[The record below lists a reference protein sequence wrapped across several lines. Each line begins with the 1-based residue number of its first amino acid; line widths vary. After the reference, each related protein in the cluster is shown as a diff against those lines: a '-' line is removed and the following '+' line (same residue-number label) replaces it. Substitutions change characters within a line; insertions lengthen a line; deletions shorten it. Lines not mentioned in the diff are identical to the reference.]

1 MPNTK
6 RGYLIFSVVLIFIF
20 SSPQLAAAQRSVDTL
35 TLTVSRAEEIFLQK
49 NLSLLAEHYNIDI
62 HKALIR
68 QAKVWDNPVLNTD
81 QNIFDGK
88 WFRHTSENG
97 QAYGQVYIQVMQLI
111 RTAGKIRKQTKLAED
126 NLSGAEAQFADL
138 MRNLRFTL
146 STDMNELARLQNT
159 AAVYQNEL
167 ATMESLVRGM
177 DEMFRQGDVS
187 QKENIR
193 IKALMFSLQNDYNDN
208 IRRQFD
214 IQKELGILLQ
224 LQDSVW
230 IRSDSGDI
238 LPAEQIKN
246 VALTELKDTASTSRP
261 DLNMMRAQNQFQV
274 HNLALQN
281 AMKYPDLNTGIEYD
295 KLNSYVPDYWGL
307 YISLPLPVFNRN
319 KGNINAAEF
328 AVKQSQMQVEQL
340 SSQVDKEV
348 GAAWQKLG
356 NATAMLSKSNT
367 LLQNDYDTLLKN
379 MVSSY
384 RQRQVSLIEFV
395 DFFDSYRE
403 TRTRQWQL
411 VTDQRNAA
419 AELNYV
425 TNRSIIKL

>member
-1 MPNTK
+1 MLNRR
-6 RGYLIFSVVLIFIF
+6 RGYSLFSLIFILFF
-20 SSPQLAAAQRSVDTL
+20 SLPHSGSAQSAADTVI
-35 TLTVSRAEEIFLQK
+35 LTVPKAEEIFLQK
-49 NLSLLAEHYNIDI
+49 NLTLLAAHYNIDI
-62 HKALIR
+62 NSALIR

-88 WFRHTSENG
+88 WFRHTNENG
-97 QAYGQVYIQVMQLI
+97 QAYGQVYLQVMQLI
-111 RTAGKIRKQTKLAED
+111 RTAGKIRKQTRMAED
-126 NLSGAEAQFADL
+126 NLSGAEAQFADV

-159 AAVYQNEL
+159 ASVYQNEL

-177 DEMFRQGDVS
+177 DEMYRQGDVS

-224 LQDSVW
+224 LPDSVW
-230 IRSDSGDI
+230 IRSDAATV
-238 LPAEQIKN
+238 LPGEQIN
-246 VALTELKDTASTSRP
+246 EMVLAAVKDTAISSRP
-261 DLNMMRAQNQFQV
+261 DLNMIRAQNQFQV

-281 AMKYPDLNTGIEYD
+281 ALKYPDLNTGVEYD
-295 KLNSYVPDYWGL
+295 KLNSYVPNYWGL

-319 KGNINAAEF
+319 KGNISAAEF
-328 AVKQSQMQVEQL
+328 AVKQTQLQVDQL

-348 GAAWQKLG
+348 GTAWQKLS
-356 NATAMLSKSNT
+356 NATAMLSKSNA
-367 LLQNDYDTLLKN
+367 LLQDNYDTLLKN

-384 RQRQVSLIEFV
+384 RQRQVGLIEFV

-425 TNRSIIKL
+425 ANRNIIKL